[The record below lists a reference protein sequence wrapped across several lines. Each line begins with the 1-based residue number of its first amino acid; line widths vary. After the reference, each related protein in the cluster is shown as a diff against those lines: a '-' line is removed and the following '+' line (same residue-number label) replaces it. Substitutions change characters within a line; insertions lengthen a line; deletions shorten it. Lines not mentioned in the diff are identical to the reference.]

1 MHCCRVQTVSSVAA
15 VAVDPAYL
23 QQPPKIKL
31 KITVQS
37 FINIQ
42 LKKAVMR
49 ERQDGGRG
57 RSQSSEPFLNLD
69 YYGQ

>member
-1 MHCCRVQTVSSVAA
+1 MAA

-42 LKKAVMR
+42 FKKAVMR
-49 ERQDGGRG
+49 EGQDGGRG
-57 RSQSSEPFLNLD
+57 RSSKFRAFLNLD